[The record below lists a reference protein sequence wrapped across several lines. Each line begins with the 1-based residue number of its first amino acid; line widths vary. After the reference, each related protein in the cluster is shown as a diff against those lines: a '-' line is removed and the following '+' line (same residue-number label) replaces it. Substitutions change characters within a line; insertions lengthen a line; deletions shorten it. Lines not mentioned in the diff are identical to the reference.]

1 MRNKMLEKTTRGS
14 NAGWREIAGRKIYF
28 RSKWEANYSRYL
40 QWCKEQGHI
49 LDWQHEPHTFWFES
63 IKRGVRSYLPDF
75 QVWPLN
81 AHTASPCTYW
91 VEVKGWLDHKSKT
104 KLKRMA
110 KYYPNEKIEL
120 VKADWFAKNNH
131 IMRNLIKEWE

>member
-1 MRNKMLEKTTRGS
+1 MKMNKFEKTTRVH

-49 LDWQHEPHTFWFES
+49 LDWEHEPKTFWFES

-75 QVWPLN
+75 KIWP
-81 AHTASPCTYW
+81 TTGETYW
-91 VEVKGWLDHKSKT
+91 VEVKGWLDPKSAT

-110 KYYPNEKIEL
+110 KYYPHEKIEL
-120 VKADWFAKNNH
+120 IKADWFAKNNH
-131 IMRNLIKEWE
+131 IMRNLIRGWE

>member
-1 MRNKMLEKTTRGS
+1 MFEKTTRGS

-28 RSKWEANYSRYL
+28 RSKWEFNYCLYL

-49 LDWQHEPHTFWFES
+49 LDWDHEPKTFWFEA

-75 QVWPLN
+75 LI
-81 AHTASPCTYW
+81 SLKDGSGYW
-91 VEVKGWLDHKSKT
+91 VEVKGWLDPKSAT

-110 KYYPNEKIEL
+110 KYYPLEKIEL
-120 VKADWFAKNNH
+120 VQADWFAKNNAL
-131 IMRNLIKEWE
+131 MRNLIKEWE